1 MLVSLGSE
9 LPFFRPGNPMLPIV
23 RGAECSTARV
33 RVIGQ
38 LADIAWVLNAREM
51 LQKRSEAG
59 SAGRQ
64 LSWDGDR

>member
-1 MLVSLGSE
+1 
-9 LPFFRPGNPMLPIV
+9 MLPIV

-51 LQKRSEAG
+51 LQKRGEAG